1 MTVPGKLELTIKLN
15 ALSTEVTTDKKG
27 WKVFVID
34 CAGRAVTVTMRPKV
48 FAKLTDAAAKWPQ
61 WVAAIA
67 GQMGPTTPAGFVL
80 LEPNVQVF
88 EKRSKAAAETPTET
102 APSVPAP
109 TVPAVPSGTAWAQV
123 GARLAQRLSEG
134 LTLTTVAEQI
144 GVPVRRLE
152 ELAQGQPSPLT
163 PAQQATLVTKLT
175 QVLSGA

>member
-1 MTVPGKLELTIKLN
+1 MPVPGKLELMIKLN
-15 ALSTEVTTDKKG
+15 ALPTEVATDKNG
-27 WKVFVID
+27 WNAFVVD
-34 CAGRAVTVTMRPKV
+34 CAGCAVTVTMRPKV

-67 GQMGPTTPAGFVL
+67 GQMGPATPAGFVL

-88 EKRSKAAAETPTET
+88 EKKSKAPAEGATTET
-102 APSVPAP
+102 LPSVP
-109 TVPAVPSGTAWAQV
+109 TVATPATNGTAWAQV

-144 GVPVRRLE
+144 GVPVRRLD

-163 PAQQATLVTKLT
+163 PAQQATLLTKLQ
-175 QVLSGA
+175 QVLA